1 MNSINPEASHMGK
14 KYILSSDN
22 AMMKLRRMAF
32 EILERNNGIPS
43 ICIAGIKE
51 NGFVVAQVLTS
62 ILKEISPLQ
71 VNLIEINID
80 KSNLLHCTITE
91 DISVKD
97 QVLVVVDDVVNSG
110 KTMLYS
116 ILPFLPLSPKHIQT
130 LTLVERSYK
139 TFPVHV
145 DYVGISLA
153 TTLRDNICV
162 EVVDGNLMG
171 AYVE

>member
-1 MNSINPEASHMGK
+1 MDK
-14 KYILSSDN
+14 KYILTADK

-32 EILERNNGIPS
+32 EILERNNGTTTIF
-43 ICIAGIKE
+43 IAGIKE
-51 NGFVVAQVLTS
+51 NGFVVAQQLKL
-62 ILKEISPLQ
+62 ILEEISALHIT
-71 VNLIEINID
+71 LIEINID
-80 KSNLLHCTITE
+80 KSNLLLCSIPTNTMI
-91 DISVKD
+91 KD

-110 KTMLYS
+110 KTLLYS

-145 DYVGISLA
+145 DYVGVSLA
-153 TTLRDNICV
+153 TTLRDHICV
-162 EVVDGNLMG
+162 EVIDGKLAG